1 MLVKPGSIDPWLE
14 AKQPSSLTDTQ
25 YKKWL
30 QDLKLP
36 QHKTETFEK
45 HIEKVM
51 KRWKN
56 QPDHASKEVQRVS
69 VAMGID
75 PWKLKSSSTDDIV
88 LNVLILSV
96 EWLWV

>member
-1 MLVKPGSIDPWLE
+1 LLVKPGSIDPWLE
-14 AKQPSSLTDTQ
+14 ANQPSSLTDTQ

-36 QHKTETFEK
+36 QHKMETFEK

-75 PWKLKSSSTDDIV
+75 PCKLKSSSTDD
-88 LNVLILSV
+88 NVLKVLTVALMMNS
-96 EWLWV
+96 

>member
-1 MLVKPGSIDPWLE
+1 M
-14 AKQPSSLTDTQ
+14 
-25 YKKWL
+25 
-30 QDLKLP
+30 
-36 QHKTETFEK
+36 ETFEK

-75 PWKLKSSSTDDIV
+75 PCKLKSSSTDDIV
-88 LNVLILSV
+88 LKVLTVALMMNS
-96 EWLWV
+96 